1 MQNLQQYYVERM
13 ESERSIIKPTSILH
27 KFKPKSAQ
35 GFVKL
40 CKTERYDS
48 VTNFDK
54 NLLESLKKHHK
65 SFKNVNST
73 LKFTKISKENSIQ
86 KSDFRHSYLQ
96 KMKNLNYESLSN
108 ILTKKVEDE
117 EKSTYNTNFFDSI
130 RAVESFKN
138 MSNSNL
144 SKLNSSRT
152 LNKTNT
158 FKTLR
163 SASSK
168 NNVIGLKFDKKISS
182 FNMPL
187 KKSQTI
193 IEDILYKK
201 EDKEDMSPLQKLC
214 CLKNDLIR
222 GKNKTRD
229 LLDGLKHQR
238 NQNQEK
244 LRSYITAIKIQEI
257 RKMENLE
264 TE

>member
-1 MQNLQQYYVERM
+1 MQNLQQYYVERL
-13 ESERSIIKPTSILH
+13 ESERSIIKSNSILK
-27 KFKPKSAQ
+27 KFKPKSSQ

-65 SFKNVNST
+65 SIKNVNSSM
-73 LKFTKISKENSIQ
+73 KFSKISRENSIQ
-86 KSDFRHSYLQ
+86 KSDFRNLYLQ
-96 KMKNLNYESLSN
+96 RMRNLNYESLSN
-108 ILTKKVEDE
+108 ILMPNKNE
-117 EKSTYNTNFFDSI
+117 EEISESYNQILSNKIKT
-130 RAVESFKN
+130 VESLKN
-138 MSNSNL
+138 LTNSNI
-144 SKLNSSRT
+144 SKLSTSSRT

-158 FKTLR
+158 FRTLR
-163 SASSK
+163 SFSSK
-168 NNVIGLKFDKKISS
+168 NNLIGLNFKQKINNSQ
-182 FNMPL
+182 
-187 KKSQTI
+187 KKSPTKI
-193 IEDILYKK
+193 IEEIIYKK
-201 EDKEDMSPLQKLC
+201 DDKEDMSPLQKLC

-244 LRSYITAIKIQEI
+244 LRSYITAIKIHEI